1 MLHFFS
7 NEGFPNPDFFELVF
21 NLLGFNFLAFFL
33 FNLLMLPIWHC
44 PGCSQGVITKIF
56 QPWMGH
62 QLEGGGGAPHRGYQS
77 SSQED
82 AAREAHNIL
91 TWCWCSANRWRFLVF
106 CPNFVSSDNSYKEL
120 CIITSSSGPALVHLN
135 FKSILGQGVM
145 LQYVLPV
152 EENIQKLVHIFY
164 TSRTWIPPYAKVDKS
179 FSIKTHRQ
187 RYHKVTYW
195 ASCGTKENI
204 ILLSSYLGQV

>member
-1 MLHFFS
+1 MGEAPHTGVISLHHKKM
-7 NEGFPNPDFFELVF
+7 
-21 NLLGFNFLAFFL
+21 LLGRLTIFSL
-33 FNLLMLPIWHC
+33 
-44 PGCSQGVITKIF
+44 GVDALQIGGDF
-56 QPWMGH
+56 QFP
-62 QLEGGGGAPHRGYQS
+62 
-77 SSQED
+77 
-82 AAREAHNIL
+82 
-91 TWCWCSANRWRFLVF
+91 
-106 CPNFVSSDNSYKEL
+106 CPNFVSSENSYREL

-195 ASCGTKENI
+195 ASCRSRK
-204 ILLSSYLGQV
+204 